1 MSIELRD
8 VMKKVRLGP
17 IKLTYEHLN
26 IHVPDGS
33 HVALLGRKEAGLE
46 AIVNLICAADAPD
59 SGKVVRS
66 HSISWPIPSSN
77 FVAQHLP
84 LVANARFIARLYETD
99 EKPFIARLDELGRFG
114 DWFGVTVSDCP
125 PEVRS
130 LFCFL
135 VGVCLPFDQ
144 YILTGMAVGPKSERG
159 NIGEIVDELCRR
171 AGLLLIG
178 QDIKNA
184 QQYCTQAYVFD
195 KGQATYYDDMEA
207 AAEHFNSIEVKDLGD
222 DDFMGVDSD
231 LESLVNVDFGVV

>member
-17 IKLTYEHLN
+17 IKLTYDRLN

-33 HVALLGRKEAGLE
+33 HVAFLGRKDAGLE

-59 SGKVVRS
+59 SGKIVRT
-66 HSISWPIPSSN
+66 HSISWPIPSSSY
-77 FVAQHLP
+77 VAQHLP
-84 LVANARFIARLYETD
+84 LIANARFIARLYEAD
-99 EKPFIARLDELGRFG
+99 EGPYIARLDELGRFG
-114 DWFGVTVSDCP
+114 DWFTVQVSDCP

-135 VGVCLPFDQ
+135 AGICLPFDQ
-144 YILTGMAVGPKSERG
+144 YIITGMNVGPRGERG
-159 NIGEIVDELCRR
+159 RIGEMIDELRQR

-207 AAEHFNSIEVKDLGD
+207 AAEHFNSIEDKDLAD
-222 DDFMGVDSD
+222 DDMGVDSD

>member
-8 VMKKVRLGP
+8 VTKKVRLGP

-33 HVALLGRKEAGLE
+33 HMALLGRKDAGLE

-59 SGKVVRS
+59 SGKIVRN
-66 HSISWPIPSSN
+66 HSISWPIPSSS
-77 FVAQHLP
+77 FISQHLP
-84 LVANARFIARLYETD
+84 LIANARFIARLYETD
-99 EKPFIARLDELGRFG
+99 ERSYIAQLDELGRFG
-114 DWFGVTVSDCP
+114 DWFTVTVSDCP
-125 PEVRS
+125 SEVRS

-135 VGVCLPFDQ
+135 AGVCLPFDQ
-144 YILTGMAVGPKSERG
+144 YILTGMNVGPKSERG
-159 NIGEIVDELCRR
+159 RIGELVDELRQR

-195 KGQATYYDDMEA
+195 KCQATYYDDMEA
-207 AAEHFNSIEVKDLGD
+207 AAEHFNSIEDTDAGD

>member
-17 IKLTYEHLN
+17 IRLTYDRLN

-33 HVALLGRKEAGLE
+33 HVALLGRKDAGLE

-59 SGKVVRS
+59 SGKVLRT
-66 HSISWPIPSSN
+66 HSISWPIPSSS
-77 FVAQHLP
+77 FISQHLP
-84 LVANARFIARLYETD
+84 LIANARFIARLYEAD
-99 EKPFIARLDELGRFG
+99 EGPYIARLDELGRFG
-114 DWFGVTVSDCP
+114 DWFTVQVSDCP
-125 PEVRS
+125 SEIRS

-135 VGVCLPFDQ
+135 AGVCLPFDQ
-144 YILTGMAVGPKSERG
+144 YILTGLNVGPKSERDR
-159 NIGEIVDELCRR
+159 IGAMIDELRQR

-178 QDIKNA
+178 QDIKSA
-184 QQYCTQAYVFD
+184 QQYCSQAYVFD

-207 AAEHFNSIEVKDLGD
+207 AAEHFNSIEEKDTD